1 MRKINKSTFFATAFA
16 GYIKEYAKNIGYHPV
31 YDSSNNPYYND
42 VYYNLLFCQKGL
54 CAYTED
60 LIEGTIWKEVPNRWE
75 DGKYTGEK
83 PKLDADLEHFDSTLK
98 SNQGWDFNNLF
109 LVKTYINRKIKL
121 RKKVYHFFKPD
132 NPNYSPEKYLEY
144 NFLTH
149 RFSPNSDL
157 EADKS
162 LKVEYMIE
170 TLGLNAFSTTESRKL
185 YFSEIKFT
193 MKNTFITFEVYKS
206 EKLYKFFTAY
216 EMSKFQL
223 EN

>member
-1 MRKINKSTFFATAFA
+1 MRKIDKTIFFATAFA
-16 GYIKEYAKNIGYHPV
+16 EYIKEYAKNIGYHPV
-31 YDSSNNPYYND
+31 YDSSKNPYYND

-60 LIEGTIWKEVPNRWE
+60 LLENTIWKDIPNKWKN
-75 DGKYTGEK
+75 GKYIGET
-83 PKLDADLEHFDSTLK
+83 PKLDADLDHFNPLLR
-98 SNQGWDFNNLF
+98 SNQGWDLDNLF
-109 LVKTYINRKIKL
+109 VVKTYINRKIKL

-149 RFSPNSDL
+149 RFIPNSDL
-157 EADKS
+157 ETIQQE
-162 LKVEYMIE
+162 KVDYMIE
-170 TLGLNAFSTTESRKL
+170 TLGLNAFSTLESRRL
-185 YFSEIKFT
+185 YLSEIKFT
-193 MKNTFITFEVYKS
+193 MKNSFITFEVYKN

-216 EMSKFQL
+216 EMSKFEL